1 MTPTTVYKLTDQN
14 LQTYGGFQWQEG
26 VWAPKLSGN
35 GSLCG
40 PGFYHAYT
48 HPLLAEFLNPAHAN
62 FPDPIL
68 WLAEAKG
75 NKVEDNGLKLGFLE
89 MKIVS
94 RILLAKPTVIQRVF
108 FALLCAKE
116 VYQEASFVEFAEKY
130 LKGEDRSENAAWAA
144 AWASSSVLSRSKA
157 AAAAWAAAWAAW
169 AARAAAAA
177 AWAAEAAAWA
187 AWAAEAAARA
197 RAGRAAGAARAAKND
212 YAGKL
217 IWAAEEAMKIQ

>member
-108 FALLCAKE
+108 FALLCVKE

-130 LKGEDRSENAAWAA
+130 LKGEDRSENAAEA
-144 AWASSSVLSRSKA
+144 
-157 AAAAWAAAWAAW
+157 AAW
-169 AARAAAAA
+169 AARAA
-177 AWAAEAAAWA
+177 
-187 AWAAEAAARA
+187 EAAARA
-197 RAGRAAGAARAAKND
+197 ATVAAEAAWAAGAARATA
-212 YAGKL
+212 AA
-217 IWAAEEAMKIQ
+217 WAARVAAGACREAAWAAGDEFLILSAHLALETLKELKSPGCKLLK